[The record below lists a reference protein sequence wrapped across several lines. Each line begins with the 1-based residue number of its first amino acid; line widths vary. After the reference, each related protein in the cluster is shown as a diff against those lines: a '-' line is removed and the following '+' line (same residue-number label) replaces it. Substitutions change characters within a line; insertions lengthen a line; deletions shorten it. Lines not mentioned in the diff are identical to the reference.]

1 MSAIN
6 KVMVLGATGDQG
18 LPLMDQLMAAGYSV
32 TAAARRPDVFRGT
45 RFAAVGVVS
54 AELDDEES
62 LVRAFAGQD
71 ALAMHLPFEFDR
83 TRASAFGQRIA
94 SAARRAGL
102 SKIIFHT
109 SCYVADRDL
118 GLSAHDGRR
127 DIENHIEASGVPFVV
142 IRSAVFMD
150 NMIRVWTKPAIV
162 EKGVFAY
169 PAGETL
175 RISWICLDDVAA
187 YMVCALGEDV
197 LKADRVLV
205 GGPEAL
211 TGAEVAQRLSVAA
224 GRPVRFESLSP
235 DEYASKM
242 SMLVTGSAEVQPHSM
257 YDRMAQFYR
266 WYNAQ
271 PVSPLAIDLAPA
283 LTKLPIRPT
292 TLAEWAARKD
302 WTTATDEGALRSMS
316 AD

>member
-6 KVMVLGATGDQG
+6 KVIVLGATGDQG
-18 LPLMDQLMAAGYSV
+18 LPLMDRLVAAGYQV
-32 TAAARRPDVFRGT
+32 TAATRRPDAFRGT
-45 RFAAVGVVS
+45 RFAPAGVVS

-62 LVRAFAGQD
+62 LARAFDGQD

-83 TRASAFGQRIA
+83 ARASAFGQRIA
-94 SAARRAGL
+94 AAAKRAGVG
-102 SKIIFHT
+102 KIVFHT
-109 SCYVADRDL
+109 SCYVADQDL

-127 DIENHIEASGVPFVV
+127 DIENHIEASGIPFVV
-142 IRSAVFMD
+142 VRSAVFMD

-169 PAGETL
+169 PAGEAL

-187 YMVCALGEDV
+187 YMVSALGNDD

-211 TGAEVAQRLSVAA
+211 TGGEVAERLTAA
-224 GRPVRFESLSP
+224 VGRPVRFESLSP

-242 SMLVTGSAEVQPHSM
+242 SLLVTGSAQVQPHSM

-271 PVSPLAIDLAPA
+271 PVSPLAVDLGPA
-283 LTKLPIRPT
+283 LAKLPIEPT
-292 TLAEWAARKD
+292 TLAQWAVGKD
-302 WTTATDEGALRSMS
+302 WTTSVDEGALRSMTVG
-316 AD
+316 